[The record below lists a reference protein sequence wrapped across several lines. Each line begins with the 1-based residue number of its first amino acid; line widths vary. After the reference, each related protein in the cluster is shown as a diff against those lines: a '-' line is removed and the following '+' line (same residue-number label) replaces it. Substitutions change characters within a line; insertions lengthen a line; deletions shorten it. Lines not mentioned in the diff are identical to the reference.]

1 MADTPHFS
9 ILLVD
14 DEPAQRTVLAGY
26 LRKKRHAIREAG
38 SVAEALKRIAQEP
51 ADIILSD
58 FKMPDRTGLDLL
70 REVQKQQPE
79 TTVIIMTAFGTIEDA
94 VQTMREGAYDYLT
107 KPVDLEELDLL
118 IQRIGER
125 QRLLSENRL
134 LREQLVERYSF
145 AGIVSQSTSMETV
158 LNTAGRVAHSRASV
172 LIRGESGTGKELIAR
187 AIHFHSPRK
196 SQPFVAV
203 NCAALNENLLE
214 SELFGHEKGA
224 FTGADRQRRGRF
236 ETADGGTLFL
246 DEVGDIP
253 PGMQVKLLRVL
264 QEQSFE
270 RVGGTTPLHVDVRII
285 AATNRNLED
294 LIRQGSFREDLY
306 YRLNVI
312 TIDIP
317 PLRERREDIPPLL
330 QHFVERFSKENQRKT
345 PSFSREAWEMLL
357 RYSWPGNVR
366 ELENIV
372 HRAVILARG
381 DVLTT
386 DDLPPVMKA
395 LPREASA
402 GARNGIADLPG
413 QVERLEKELVLE
425 ALRLQ
430 DGNQSRAAAQL
441 GISERNFRYRLK
453 KWGLK

>member
-1 MADTPHFS
+1 MAGSFHFS

-14 DEPAQRTVLAGY
+14 DEPAQRAVLAGY
-26 LRKKRHAIREAG
+26 LKKKHHTIREAG
-38 SVAEALKRIAQEP
+38 SVAEALRRIAQEP

-70 REVQKQQPE
+70 RDVKKQQPE
-79 TTVIIMTAFGTIEDA
+79 TTVIVMTAFGTIEDA

-107 KPVDLEELDLL
+107 KPIDLEELDLL
-118 IQRIGER
+118 LQRVGER
-125 QRLLSENRL
+125 QRLISENRL

-145 AGIVSQSTSMETV
+145 TGIVTQSAIMETV
-158 LNTAGRVAHSRASV
+158 LNTAGRVASSRASV
-172 LIRGESGTGKELIAR
+172 LIRGESGTGKELIAK

-196 SQPFVAV
+196 NQPFVAV

-224 FTGADRQRRGRF
+224 FTGADRQHRGRF
-236 ETADGGTLFL
+236 EAADGGTLFL

-253 PGMQVKLLRVL
+253 LGMQVKLLRVL
-264 QEQSFE
+264 QEQTFE
-270 RVGGTTPLHVDVRII
+270 RVGGTTPIPVDVRVI
-285 AATNRNLED
+285 AATNRNPEQ
-294 LIRQGSFREDLY
+294 LIREGSFREDLF

-312 TIDIP
+312 SIDIP
-317 PLRERREDIPPLL
+317 PLRERRDDIPPLL
-330 QHFVERFSKENQRKT
+330 HHFVESFSKENKRKT
-345 PSFSREAWEMLL
+345 LSFSSEAWEMLL
-357 RYSWPGNVR
+357 RYGYPGNVR

-372 HRAVILARG
+372 QRAVILSRG

-395 LPREASA
+395 LPQEPTPAEGRA
-402 GARNGIADLPG
+402 IADLPG

-425 ALRLQ
+425 ALRIQ

-441 GISERNFRYRLK
+441 GISERNLRYRLK
-453 KWGLK
+453 KWGVK

>member
-1 MADTPHFS
+1 
-9 ILLVD
+9 
-14 DEPAQRTVLAGY
+14 
-26 LRKKRHAIREAG
+26 
-38 SVAEALKRIAQEP
+38 
-51 ADIILSD
+51 
-58 FKMPDRTGLDLL
+58 
-70 REVQKQQPE
+70 
-79 TTVIIMTAFGTIEDA
+79 
-94 VQTMREGAYDYLT
+94 
-107 KPVDLEELDLL
+107 
-118 IQRIGER
+118 
-125 QRLLSENRL
+125 
-134 LREQLVERYSF
+134 
-145 AGIVSQSTSMETV
+145 
-158 LNTAGRVAHSRASV
+158 V

-330 QHFVERFSKENQRKT
+330 QHFVERFSKENQRET

-402 GARNGIADLPG
+402 GARNAIADLPG